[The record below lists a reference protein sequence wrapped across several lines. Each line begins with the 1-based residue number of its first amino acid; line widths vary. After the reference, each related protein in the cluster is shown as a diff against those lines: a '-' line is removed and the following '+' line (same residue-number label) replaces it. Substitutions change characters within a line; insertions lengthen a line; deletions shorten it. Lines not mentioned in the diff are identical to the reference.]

1 MSDNTI
7 HYFGI
12 LGFTF
17 AILLVDVLIII
28 LLGMLAEVASKIKRK
43 HRFKKKPL
51 AKCYCIDCV
60 HYFKNYG
67 RCSLSGMCRLV
78 PENWFCK
85 EARPYL

>member
-28 LLGMLAEVASKIKRK
+28 LLGMLAEIASKIKRK

-60 HYFKNYG
+60 HYFKNYY
-67 RCSLSGMCRLV
+67 SLSNSIWNIIR
-78 PENWFCK
+78 F
-85 EARPYL
+85 